1 MQDIQDVSVGH
12 ENVKPSGTNDTC
24 PADESNEPCVTETQ
38 EEDTALNKNVLNDL
52 QGTQKSEDSSL
63 SNISQHIDSKVV
75 DEGAKT
81 DNKCLSVSGE
91 GDSKSENSIPEEVR
105 LTAEQGSGSGLSSEK
120 KTEHLETKTDASHII
135 ADVVESIEQESAPP
149 VAPPRRKRKKKKSA
163 VDTQV
168 RITKIKIKRLNHVG
182 DNGVTLNERK

>member
-12 ENVKPSGTNDTC
+12 ENVKPSGTTDTC

-38 EEDTALNKNVLNDL
+38 GEDTALNRNVLNDL

-63 SNISQHIDSKVV
+63 SSISQHIDSKVV

-91 GDSKSENSIPEEVR
+91 GESKSENSIPEEIR

-163 VDTQV
+163 GDTQV

>member
-38 EEDTALNKNVLNDL
+38 GEDTALNKNILNDL

-91 GDSKSENSIPEEVR
+91 GDSKSENSIPEEIC
-105 LTAEQGSGSGLSSEK
+105 LTAEQGSGSGLSSA
-120 KTEHLETKTDASHII
+120 KTDASHII

-163 VDTQV
+163 GDTQV
-168 RITKIKIKRLNHVG
+168 RMTKIKIKRLNHVD